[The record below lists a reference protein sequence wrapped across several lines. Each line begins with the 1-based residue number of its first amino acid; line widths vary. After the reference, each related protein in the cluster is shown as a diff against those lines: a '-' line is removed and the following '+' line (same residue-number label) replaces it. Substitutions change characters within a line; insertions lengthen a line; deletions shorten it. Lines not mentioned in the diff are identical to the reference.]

1 MKRWLKRIAVTL
13 LVIAAGAAGSA
24 WWALRQTRQVP
35 EFYTQAQ
42 LQLPQDVPAASAM
55 LETEVVELQDAASQ
69 LGSWEARFSEGQI
82 NAWLVHQLPKEFSQM
97 LPPGVEDP
105 RIAIEDGRILA
116 AARYKHGRIDTIVS
130 FEVKLAL
137 TEQAN
142 VLAVRIENLR
152 AGSLPLPLKSFL
164 TGISREASKGNL
176 EVVWDMD
183 DAGPVALVTI
193 PSDHPGYARSPV
205 VVEAVT
211 LQDGVVQ
218 LAGHTGP
225 QAWNVYRPRTTV
237 YQLASARVG
246 RKTPFQ
252 SLPGSRSMSG
262 TRSYSGAAGGAV
274 R

>member
-1 MKRWLKRIAVTL
+1 MKRWLKRIAVL
-13 LVIAAGAAGSA
+13 LVVVAVGAAGSA
-24 WWALRQTRQVP
+24 WWALRRTREVP
-35 EFYTQAQ
+35 EFYTRAT

-82 NAWLVHQLPKEFSQM
+82 NAWLVHQLPREFSQM
-97 LPPGVEDP
+97 LPPGVEEP
-105 RIAIEDGRILA
+105 RIVIEEGRILA
-116 AARYKHGRIDTIVS
+116 AARYKHLRIDTVIS

-152 AGSLPLPLKSFL
+152 AGALPLPLQSFL
-164 TGISREASKGNL
+164 KGITREASKGNL

-183 DAGPVALVTI
+183 ETGPVALVTI
-193 PSDHPGYARSPV
+193 PSDHPGYVRTPV

-211 LQDGVVQ
+211 LQNGYVQ

-225 QAWNVYRPRTTV
+225 EAWTVYRPRTTV
-237 YQLASARVG
+237 YQLASTRVG
-246 RKTPFQ
+246 RKAPFQ
-252 SLPGSRSMSG
+252 SLPGASG
-262 TRSYSGAAGGAV
+262 NSSV